1 MNWKLALG
9 SALPAAAMAVFAVPP
24 AFLPFAYPALFSPAI
39 YGLYAA
45 ARLRPEFKKKV
56 NKMYLLKNGGQMVIE
71 TFDQTLHKVNILDNH
86 ENSFEE
92 AKDGSLIFVMVNN
105 GRPFKLACKDAEL
118 IDYDLTDRI
127 VKAITIETGRS
138 QQFYHHLISRPTP
151 MNLRPYS
158 CTHYKPV

>member
-24 AFLPFAYPALFSPAI
+24 AYLPFAYPALFSPAL
-39 YGLYAA
+39 YGFYAA
-45 ARLRPEFKKKV
+45 ARLRPEFKKQV

-71 TFDQTLHKVNILDNH
+71 TFDKTLHKVNILDNH

-105 GRPFKLACKDAEL
+105 GRPFKLSCKDAEL

-127 VKAITIETGRS
+127 VKAITIETSRS
-138 QQFYHHLISRPTP
+138 Q
-151 MNLRPYS
+151 
-158 CTHYKPV
+158 